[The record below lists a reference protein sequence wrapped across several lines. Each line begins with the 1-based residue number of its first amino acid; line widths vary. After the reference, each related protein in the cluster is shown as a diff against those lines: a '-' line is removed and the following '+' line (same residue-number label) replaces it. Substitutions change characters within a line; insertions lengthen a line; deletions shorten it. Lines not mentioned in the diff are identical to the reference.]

1 VSPAAEQQVYG
12 LRALPPA
19 LALTDL
25 YNDPK
30 GWHPDMDDL
39 DIPEADVPQ
48 LAAAARLI
56 GAELP
61 ASLAS
66 RAEMPSLFS
75 S

>member
-1 VSPAAEQQVYG
+1 
-12 LRALPPA
+12 
-19 LALTDL
+19 L